1 MTLWIALRIA
11 YRALGRNKMRSTL
24 TMLGIII
31 GVGAIIAMV
40 GIGRGAETK
49 LQEQIAS
56 LGTNTLIVSAGSA
69 NRGGVRTGSEGV
81 KRLTAAD
88 VQAIQQEV
96 PSAIYTAPRVYYTRT
111 QIVYGNQN
119 WNTYIH
125 GVNTEYFLLREW
137 PLLAG
142 EYFTASDIIGAS
154 RVALLGE
161 QVAKFLFGT
170 QDPIGRTIR
179 IKNLP
184 FRVIG
189 VLAPKGQSPWG
200 QDQDDVVFLP
210 YTTVQKKLQRTSWL
224 SAIHVKARTDRDVLR
239 AREEIRALLRQ
250 RHRLQ
255 PWEDDD
261 FTIRFLTET
270 MATAQESSR
279 VMTLLLG
286 SIALICLIVGGIGIM
301 NIMLVSVT
309 ERTREIGIRMAVG
322 AQESDIL
329 LQFLIEAI
337 VLSVIGGIIG
347 IGVGIGSSWL
357 ISIFA
362 EWPILISPEAIL
374 LAFCFSAS
382 VGILFGFYPA
392 RKAAQLEPI
401 QALRY
406 E

>member
-1 MTLWIALRIA
+1 MTLWIAFRIA

-161 QVAKFLFGT
+161 QVAKVLFGT

-210 YTTVQKKLQRTSWL
+210 YTTVQKKLRRTSWL

-261 FTIRFLTET
+261 FTIRPLTET
-270 MATAQESSR
+270 MATAQESSQ

-309 ERTREIGIRMAVG
+309 ERIREIGIRMAVG